1 MRREQLRATAE
12 TFPLVPSRRVAGAP
26 FGTHRSLRRGAGT
39 DVAGSR
45 LYAPGDP
52 VAAIDWRSSARL
64 SSARSSDEFIV
75 REHFADEAPRVVVV
89 ADRRPAMS
97 LYQPPFP
104 WLSKPAALAAAT
116 RAIAASALASQAELG
131 YLDYAGHEARRG
143 RPYWL
148 SFGSRQEWRLVRQ
161 RHAEATPFDAP
172 DDNLERS
179 LDFLRQRRG
188 DLPRGTFVFVLSD
201 FLGAFSPETWLR
213 AVGNRWDLVP
223 VVIQDPVWEQSFPE
237 VDSLVVPFAEPD
249 DGRVVSVRLRRHEVR
264 EKRRANEERLRALL
278 DRLARLGLDPVL
290 LGTSDPG
297 AVVRAFLVWA
307 QRRRRRARRMRR

>member
-1 MRREQLRATAE
+1 MTREPLRATAE
-12 TFPLVPSRRVAGAP
+12 TFPLVPRRRVAGAP
-26 FGTHRSLRRGAGT
+26 FGEHRSLRRGPGT

-52 VAAIDWRSSARL
+52 VAAIDWRSSAHL

-89 ADRRPAMS
+89 VDRRPAMGV
-97 LYQPPFP
+97 YGPPFP
-104 WLSKPAALAAAT
+104 WLSKPAAIAAAT
-116 RAIAASALASQAELG
+116 RAIAASALASRAELA
-131 YLDYAGHEARRG
+131 YLDYAGYEARRG
-143 RPYWL
+143 QPYWIA
-148 SFGSRQEWRLVRQ
+148 FGSRQESRLVRD
-161 RHAEATPFDAP
+161 RSAGETRFDAP
-172 DDNLERS
+172 GDNLARA
-179 LDFLRQRRG
+179 LDFLRRRRG
-188 DLPRGTFVFVLSD
+188 ELPRGTFVFVLSD
-201 FLGAFSPETWLR
+201 FLGPLAMETWLR
-213 AVGNRWDLVP
+213 AVGNRWDVVP
-223 VVIQDPVWEQSFPE
+223 VVIQDAVWEQSFPD
-237 VDSLVVPFAEPD
+237 VGSLVVPFADPE
-249 DGRVVSVRLRRHEVR
+249 DGRVFAVRLRRRDAE

>member
-1 MRREQLRATAE
+1 MRREPLRATAE
-12 TFPLVPSRRVAGAP
+12 TFPLVPRRRVTGTP
-26 FGTHRSLRRGAGT
+26 FGEHRSLRRGPGT
-39 DVAGSR
+39 DLAGSR

-97 LYQPPFP
+97 VYRPPFP
-104 WLSKPAALAAAT
+104 WLSKPAALATAT

-131 YLDYAGHEARRG
+131 YLDYAGHEARGG

-148 SFGSRQEWRLVRQ
+148 AFGSRQEWRLLRE
-161 RHAEATPFDAP
+161 RHAEGSPFDAP

-179 LDFLRQRRG
+179 LDFLRHRRG

-201 FLGAFSPETWLR
+201 FLGPFSLEKWLR
-213 AVGNRWDLVP
+213 AVANRWDVVP

-237 VDSLVVPFAEPD
+237 VGSLVVPFVEPD
-249 DGRVVSVRLRRHEVR
+249 SGRVVAVRLRRHEAH
-264 EKRRANEERLRALL
+264 EKRHANEERLRALL

-290 LGTSDPG
+290 LGTSDPA
-297 AVVRAFLVWA
+297 AVVRTFLAWA
-307 QRRRRRARRMRR
+307 ERRRRHVRRVRR